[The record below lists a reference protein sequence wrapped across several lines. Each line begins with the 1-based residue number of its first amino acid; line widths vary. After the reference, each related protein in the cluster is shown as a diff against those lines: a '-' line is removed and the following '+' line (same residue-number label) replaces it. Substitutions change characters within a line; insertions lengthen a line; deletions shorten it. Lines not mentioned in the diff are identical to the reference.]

1 MIVVLELP
9 TPRIIKKKFKKY
21 KKKYFTKERGII
33 YALVA
38 SGVIT
43 IYASDVPVK
52 ILPISALIY
61 CAVAY
66 EILDHTNYIIE
77 DPIILNELLNNYS
90 IRNMNL
96 YI

>member
-21 KKKYFTKERGII
+21 KKKYFTKERSII
-33 YALVA
+33 YALVT
-38 SGVIT
+38 SGIIT
-43 IYASDVPVK
+43 IYVSDVPIK

-61 CAVAY
+61 CTIAY
-66 EILDHTNYIIE
+66 EVLEHTNYIIE
-77 DPIILNELLNNYS
+77 DPIIINELLNSYS